1 MDKQNGKCIIVCA
14 GEFVPVVINRTEQDL
29 VIAADGGY
37 QHCMQV
43 NLIPDLLVGDFD
55 SVSQSL
61 DKEIERMQEE
71 EPDRVIKLPCEKD
84 DTDTLAAI
92 RVGLERGYQK
102 FYLYG
107 ACGGRVDHT
116 LANVQCLLFLKKHH
130 AKGYVMN
137 HDMMMTV
144 IENEEIRFHK
154 NMRGVLS
161 VFAMGEKAEGVTISN
176 MKYELTDAEI
186 TNDFPIGISNCF
198 TEKEGIISVRNGSL
212 LLVVYWE

>member
-1 MDKQNGKCIIVCA
+1 
-14 GEFVPVVINRTEQDL
+14 
-29 VIAADGGY
+29 
-37 QHCMQV
+37 
-43 NLIPDLLVGDFD
+43 
-55 SVSQSL
+55 
-61 DKEIERMQEE
+61 
-71 EPDRVIKLPCEKD
+71 
-84 DTDTLAAI
+84 
-92 RVGLERGYQK
+92 
-102 FYLYG
+102 
-107 ACGGRVDHT
+107 
-116 LANVQCLLFLKKHH
+116 VQCLLFLKKHH